1 MDIKFLRLWMTALAV
16 VSICNHPALGSS
28 TQDRVNDDIAKGKP
42 MVVQVVVALA
52 DNRNQWIVPV
62 PASIGN
68 GQDARSN
75 LYWGARYGLK
85 TYLTKDG
92 AWEKLA
98 ETKPQDERILERLV
112 LSKKIVR
119 NGIEV
124 PVFFVADA
132 WDGYYIK
139 DAIKQ
144 FLNHNAGKDAFSIVI
159 GERMISAG
167 GNAHL
172 IAYIGHNALMD
183 YGGLSDLTLSNPKAE
198 TAKPAS
204 DAIVLA
210 CKSEQYFLARLE
222 QLRSHPLLL
231 TTGLMAP
238 EAYSLHAAIMRWAA
252 GGSDDQVKKAA
263 ADSYNRYQKAGR
275 KASARLFGIR

>member
-1 MDIKFLRLWMTALAV
+1 MDIKFLRLWMTMLAV
-16 VSICNHPALGSS
+16 VSICNHPALGSP
-28 TQDRVNDDIAKGKP
+28 TQDRVDDDIAKGKP
-42 MVVQVVVALA
+42 IFVQVVVALA

-85 TYLTKDG
+85 TYLARDG
-92 AWEKLA
+92 AWEKVS

-112 LSKKIVR
+112 LSKKVVR
-119 NGIEV
+119 NGLEV
-124 PVFFVADA
+124 PVFLVADA

-139 DAIKQ
+139 DAIRQ
-144 FLNHNAGKDAFSIVI
+144 FLNYNAGKDAFSIVI
-159 GERMISAG
+159 GEQMIFAG

-198 TAKPAS
+198 TAKPDR

-222 QLRSHPLLL
+222 QLRSRPLLL

-238 EAYSLHAAIMRWAA
+238 EAYSLHAAVMRWAS